1 MTRSL
6 FCILSAAGIAL
17 SGCGSSNSSSNSS
30 SFAERAQRVTNSGP
44 PELTSSE
51 IQQRA
56 AGVLGNADAL
66 NVSPLYLETIQP
78 TPRAFTFDPAC
89 DGTSCDYTNADDDD
103 AIVAT
108 VSLADV
114 RTFGE
119 VAEPLQPI
127 LSKNGV
133 TTFLQEGPGRLLPEG
148 DVRAY
153 GAWLE
158 HGAFA
163 VVEITG
169 LMEAGGDVRASGIY
183 GLVGSDVTGSAPNV
197 DATYQGLMVGTPV
210 GGEHRGYTLQGDAEL
225 VYTMADNDIDAHF
238 TNISDLGRGVAYET
252 EEIHFRDVAVDDSG
266 RFFQSVVDMDGD
278 PIPGTTISGDFAGP
292 AHEEVMGTFES
303 DGIVGAF
310 GAIREEQVTP

>member
-17 SGCGSSNSSSNSS
+17 SGCGSSDSS
-30 SFAERAQRVTNSGP
+30 SFAERAQGVTNSGP

-66 NVSPLYLETIQP
+66 NVSRLHLETIQP
-78 TPRAFTFDPAC
+78 TPVASALNPDC
-89 DGTSCDYTNADDDD
+89 SGMSGTSCSYTDADGNEMTDG
-103 AIVAT
+103 
-108 VSLADV
+108 VSLADI

-119 VAEPLQPI
+119 AAGLPQPI
-127 LSKNGV
+127 LGKNGV

-169 LMEAGGDVRASGIY
+169 LLEEGEDVRASGIY
-183 GLVGSDVTGSAPNV
+183 GLVGSDVTGSAP
-197 DATYQGLMVGTPV
+197 DANARYEGLMVGTPV
-210 GGEHRGYTLQGDAEL
+210 RGEHRGYTLQGDAEL
-225 VYTMADNDIDAHF
+225 VYTMADNEIDAHF
-238 TNISDLGRGVAYET
+238 TNISDLGRGVLYET
-252 EEIHFRDVAVDDSG
+252 EEIHFRDVDVEDSG
-266 RFFQSVVDMDGD
+266 RFMQGVGD
-278 PIPGTTISGDFAGP
+278 TTISGDFAGP